1 MIDKK
6 RIFSRLP
13 HFIQFPLAKAYCKR
27 KMKWAQHLKTPSSLI
42 FFITSRCNLRCNHCF
57 YWKELNTKGSELS
70 IDEISKIASSL
81 KHPVSLALTGG
92 EPFIREDLKEIIE
105 AFHHGCGTREV
116 GITTNGTLTGPIV
129 ETTRF
134 VLESDYLSSLS
145 VQISLDGLEKC
156 HDNIRGAKG
165 SFRKAIS
172 TIMKLKK
179 LKAHYSGFQMKIAL
193 TVQKRNLPELKGFI
207 EYLLPM
213 NIPLC
218 FNIVRGGGFGV
229 FDLPSS
235 VSSDFNPKDES
246 DSFLSLNDI
255 KTAYA
260 LLKKMSDSSS
270 FHFWPFRQQKIWE
283 LSIQMLEE
291 NRSPISCYASAMESV
306 LYSNGDVSFCEL
318 SKPFANIKGY
328 GYNFA
333 GLWKSDE
340 ADRMR
345 KLLGKC
351 FCIHGCNL
359 TTGLTFEPEVVIKVL
374 NEQRCRHTHCSEDI
388 IGH

>member
-1 MIDKK
+1 M
-6 RIFSRLP
+6 
-13 HFIQFPLAKAYCKR
+13 
-27 KMKWAQHLKTPSSLI
+27 
-42 FFITSRCNLRCNHCF
+42 RCSHCF
-57 YWKELNTKGSELS
+57 YWKELNSKGSELS
-70 IDEISKIASSL
+70 IDEITKIASSL

-134 VLESDYLSSLS
+134 VLESGCLSSLS
-145 VQISLDGLEKC
+145 VQISLDGLEKS
-156 HDNIRGAKG
+156 HDNIRGVKG

-172 TIMKLKK
+172 TIMELKK
-179 LKAHYSGFQMKIAL
+179 IEAYYPGFQLKIAL
-193 TVQKRNLPELKGFI
+193 TVQKQNLPELKGFI
-207 EYLLPM
+207 DYLLPM

-235 VSSDFNPKDES
+235 VSSGFGPKDES
-246 DSFLSLNDI
+246 SSFLSLDDI
-255 KTAYA
+255 KDAYT
-260 LLKKMSDSSS
+260 LLKKMSDSSQ
-270 FHFWPFRQQKIWE
+270 FHFWSSRQQKIWE

-306 LYSNGDVSFCEL
+306 LYSDGDVAFCEL
-318 SKPFANIKGY
+318 SKPFTNIKKY
-328 GYNFA
+328 GYDFA
-333 GLWKSDE
+333 KLWKSDD
-340 ADRMR
+340 ADKMR
-345 KLLGKC
+345 KFISRC

-359 TTGLTFEPEVVIKVL
+359 TTGLTFEPDVVINVL
-374 NEQRCRHTHCSEDI
+374 NEQRDRHIHCCEDV